1 MRFRFGEFTLDDG
14 QRRLMRGTATV
25 HLSTKAFELL
35 QLLVSRRPEAVPK
48 RQIQDRLWPETFV
61 SEGNLAT
68 LVSEIRKALGE
79 GGHGPSHLRTVFG
92 YGYAFDAEI
101 REEAPAARI
110 ASRRHFLVWDRQELD
125 LAEGTTWIGRE
136 ADADVRVDHPSVSR
150 RHARIEVVGD
160 WATLEDLGSR
170 NGTWRGDRRVEGRVA
185 LKDGDEFRVGTVSVV
200 YRSESA
206 GQETRT
212 ETAV

>member
-14 QRRLMRGTATV
+14 ERRLLRGSAAV

-35 QLLVSRRPEAVPK
+35 QLLVSRRPEAVSK

-79 GGHGPSHLRTVFG
+79 GGRGPSHLRTVFG
-92 YGYAFDAEI
+92 YGYAFDAKV
-101 REEAPAARI
+101 REEAPAAGI
-110 ASRRHFLVWDRQELD
+110 GSQRHFLVWDRQELD
-125 LAEGTTWIGRE
+125 LSEGTTWIGRE

-150 RHARIEVVGD
+150 RHARIEVAGD

-170 NGTWRGDRRVEGRVA
+170 NGTWCRDRRVEGRVA
-185 LKDGDEFRVGTVSVV
+185 LKDGDEIRVGTVSVV
-200 YRSESA
+200 YRSQS
-206 GQETRT
+206 GGPTTRT
-212 ETAV
+212 KTAV

>member
-14 QRRLMRGTATV
+14 QRRLLRGLATV

-48 RQIQDRLWPETFV
+48 RQIQDHLWPETFV

-92 YGYAFDAEI
+92 YGYAFDAEV
-101 REEAPAARI
+101 REEAPATRVG
-110 ASRRHFLVWDRQELD
+110 SRRHFLVWDRQELD
-125 LAEGTTWIGRE
+125 LTEGTTWIGRE
-136 ADADVRVDHPSVSR
+136 VDADVRVDHPSVSR
-150 RHARIEVVGD
+150 RHARIEVAGD

-206 GQETRT
+206 GQATRT

>member
-1 MRFRFGEFTLDDG
+1 MRFRFGGFTLDDG
-14 QRRLMRGTATV
+14 ERRLLCGASAV

-35 QLLVSRRPEAVPK
+35 QLLVERRPEAVSK
-48 RQIQDRLWPETFV
+48 RQLHERLWPETFV

-79 GGHGPSHLRTVFG
+79 GGRGPSHVRTVFG
-92 YGYAFDAEI
+92 YGYAFDAEV
-101 REEAPAARI
+101 REEAPAARPGT
-110 ASRRHFLVWDRQELD
+110 RHHFLVWDRQELD
-125 LAEGTTWIGRE
+125 LPEGTTWIGRD
-136 ADADVRVDHPSVSR
+136 ADADIRVDHPSVSR
-150 RHARIEVVGD
+150 RHARIEVAGD

-170 NGTWRGDRRVEGRVA
+170 NGTWCRDRRVEGRVA
-185 LKDGDEFRVGTVSVV
+185 LRDGDEIRVGTVSVV

-206 GQETRT
+206 GPSTPT